1 MPEVRQQKKE
11 QVTFTEKKFPHLPTR
26 ESHLKEPPYPK
37 SKKMEKADPK
47 AGYVDIEEK
56 DPVWLKDKGD
66 HFFKRNDFTAAIS
79 AYSKALAADKT
90 FLAGFLNRAACWI
103 KMRQFE
109 NAILDCRDIEGI
121 LNGIK
126 AEEREADTF
135 YAKIEARMLVKK
147 GAAQSWVS
155 KFDEAVESFKQ
166 ALQFKGIFSESELSY
181 IECDIKKIER
191 RRDSVAKKVEG
202 DNLFAEA

>member
-1 MPEVRQQKKE
+1 
-11 QVTFTEKKFPHLPTR
+11 
-26 ESHLKEPPYPK
+26 
-37 SKKMEKADPK
+37 MEKPDPK
-47 AGYVDIEEK
+47 AGYIDIEEK

-90 FLAGFLNRAACWI
+90 FLAGYLNRAACWI
-103 KMRQFE
+103 KMRQFA
-109 NAILDCRDIEGI
+109 NAISDCEDIEGI

-126 AEEREADTF
+126 AEEREGDTF
-135 YAKIEARMLVKK
+135 YAKMHARMLIKK

-155 KFDEAVESFKQ
+155 RFDEAVTTFKE
-166 ALQFKGIFSESELSY
+166 ALTYKGIFSEAELNY

-191 RRDSVAKKVEG
+191 RKESVARKVEG
-202 DNLFAEA
+202 DTLFAEGDLDGALVKYQESLEIDPLNEYAYANIGVINMKRLEY